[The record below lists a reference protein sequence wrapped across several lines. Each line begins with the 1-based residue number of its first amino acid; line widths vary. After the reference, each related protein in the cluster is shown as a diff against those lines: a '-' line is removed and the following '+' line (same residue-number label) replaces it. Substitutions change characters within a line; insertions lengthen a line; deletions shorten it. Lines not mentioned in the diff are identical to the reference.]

1 MVGFLSH
8 EDNAVSRL
16 WFICPDPAD
25 AEKMYFGSEDSNL
38 YYGHPG
44 DPLEKME
51 VIDIAPLNSVMDL
64 RVIDE
69 KLWICARNGIGVMDE
84 DGVHVLEDVPMNN
97 SVGHVIVDYEG
108 NLWFTSTRQGVMK
121 IVANRFFDL
130 FARYKLPDAVV
141 NTTCVAGDDLFVGTD
156 FGLIVLREDGPLDR
170 YPITKAVTASGK
182 DLEQTDLIEMLEG
195 ARIRSIPSGQQGTAV
210 VLHLGRTRP
219 AAL

>member
-1 MVGFLSH
+1 
-8 EDNAVSRL
+8 
-16 WFICPDPAD
+16 
-25 AEKMYFGSEDSNL
+25 MYFGSEDSNL

-121 IVANRFFDL
+121 IVRS
-130 FARYKLPDAVV
+130 LPTVSSICSHGINCRMRWSTPPV
-141 NTTCVAGDDLFVGTD
+141 WPGT
-156 FGLIVLREDGPLDR
+156 ICSSV
-170 YPITKAVTASGK
+170 PIS
-182 DLEQTDLIEMLEG
+182 D
-195 ARIRSIPSGQQGTAV
+195 
-210 VLHLGRTRP
+210 
-219 AAL
+219 